1 MGNKNSKNKK
11 VTARNKSTKTD
22 IHVLNTYEFLLR
34 MGFEDSIAFDAANT
48 FKSNINAAI
57 EYISNSKENALT
69 DNNYNT
75 NTIQNDQDAHR
86 VQDVNPNDQS
96 MIIKEEKYNNKQS
109 SNDHTTNN
117 NDHEQEE
124 NDASSRMDM
133 ANTYNYIIDKSLPI
147 NTSGQQREV
156 TINNTNILDQ
166 QPLNYD
172 KILFSELLLD
182 EKCSDDQF
190 TECICIQRISILL
203 TLYQNKYITNNPA
216 AFVDAIQHEFGSLYD
231 INNILNDYIH
241 IIYYHI
247 NDLEDVTDSMN

>member
-75 NTIQNDQDAHR
+75 NTIQ
-86 VQDVNPNDQS
+86 
-96 MIIKEEKYNNKQS
+96 EKYNNKQS

-133 ANTYNYIIDKSLPI
+133 ANTYNYKSLPI